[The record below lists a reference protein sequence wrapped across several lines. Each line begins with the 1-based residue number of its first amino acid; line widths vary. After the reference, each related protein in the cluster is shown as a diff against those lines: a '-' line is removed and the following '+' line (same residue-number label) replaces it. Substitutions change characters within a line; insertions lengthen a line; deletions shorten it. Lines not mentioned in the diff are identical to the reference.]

1 MNEGV
6 LGGGA
11 PGAAGGDYPRRRRR
25 RISHYLDSY
34 PTPSPRPSP
43 PPPLSFLFLLPLLVS
58 LHSVFSTSLS
68 PPFLFPFCTSPPPPC
83 PLSPASASSFSLLVE
98 GILLS
103 PRSVFCA
110 LFAARCFLLCFGG
123 NTFAEEKRSP
133 VAIHCSSFI
142 ICLCHF
148 MYVFKY
154 QMYFCVYLFR
164 DVDTSSRKISQE
176 YPP

>member
-1 MNEGV
+1 MRASSAGEHRARRGV
-6 LGGGA
+6 IIPEGGG
-11 PGAAGGDYPRRRRR
+11 GG
-25 RISHYLDSY
+25 SHTTLT
-34 PTPSPRPSP
+34 PTPPLP
-43 PPPLSFLFLLPLLVS
+43 PDPLLLLPFPSSS
-58 LHSVFSTSLS
+58 LSPFSFPFTVFSTSLS

-148 MYVFKY
+148 LCMFLNIRCIFAFI
-154 QMYFCVYLFR
+154 YFVT
-164 DVDTSSRKISQE
+164 DTSSRKISQE